1 MHVPISW
8 IAVEQMPLEK
18 GPRKTPLGGCK
29 GLTVESR
36 YRPFASTPVA
46 QRAPLAKGVTICT
59 ETPSALWKASRSQKI
74 NSNAHID
81 MTIYLMKRLIQQSV
95 RLNESGHTD
104 MPNRM
109 QK

>member
-46 QRAPLAKGVTICT
+46 QGAPLAKGVTICT

-81 MTIYLMKRLIQQSV
+81 MTIYLMKRLIQHRAHRYAEPHAEVICS
-95 RLNESGHTD
+95 SCA
-104 MPNRM
+104 
-109 QK
+109 